1 MQLDALQEN
10 NTVLIAGTITE
21 GCVFSHEVYG
31 EGFYTFRISSE
42 RLSDKADILPVTI
55 SERLIDKE
63 LLQVGVKVDIVGQLR
78 SYNNY
83 GSKKNRLVLT
93 IFAREIRLMEDTE
106 EKSENQIFL
115 NGFICKAPVYRKTP
129 FGREISDILVAVN
142 RAYNKS
148 DYIPCIAWGRNA
160 RFISNLEVGANIKV
174 WGRVQS
180 RVYQKRMGEEVEERV
195 AYEVSVSK
203 IELPEKVETAEE
215 QAETW
220 EGAE

>member
-1 MQLDALQEN
+1 MQFDGLAEN
-10 NTVLIAGTITE
+10 NTVLITGTVAE

-31 EGFYTFRISSE
+31 EGFYMFRISSE

-63 LLQVGVKVDIVGQLR
+63 LLQVGTKVEITGQLR

-83 GSKKNRLVLT
+83 NSKKNRLVLT
-93 IFAREIRLMEDTE
+93 IFAREISLLE
-106 EKSENQIFL
+106 ETDEKMENQIFL
-115 NGFICKAPVYRKTP
+115 NGFICKAPIYRKTP

-160 RFISNLEVGANIKV
+160 RYMANLEVGANIKV

-180 RVYQKRMGEEVEERV
+180 RMYQKRVGETVEERV

-203 IELPEKVETAEE
+203 IELPGREE
-215 QAETW
+215 QAE
-220 EGAE
+220 AEQEAAEAAE

>member
-1 MQLDALQEN
+1 MQFDGLAEN
-10 NTVLIAGTITE
+10 NTVLITGTVAE

-31 EGFYTFRISSE
+31 ESFYMFRISSD

-63 LLQVGVKVDIVGQLR
+63 LLQVGTKVKVMGQLR

-83 GSKKNRLVLT
+83 NSKKNRLILT
-93 IFAREIRLMEDTE
+93 IFAREISLLE
-106 EKSENQIFL
+106 EADEKMENQIFL
-115 NGFICKAPVYRKTP
+115 NGFICKVPIYRKTP

-160 RFISNLEVGANIKV
+160 RYMANLEVGANIRV

-180 RVYQKRMGEEVEERV
+180 RIYQKRVGEEVEERV

-203 IELPEKVETAEE
+203 IELPGYGE
-215 QAETW
+215 QAE
-220 EGAE
+220 AEQEAAEAAE